1 MTGSCLFGFCLFWSN
16 TMFITCSSLWNV
28 LKQIPV
34 KYHHFS
40 FCLSQL
46 IIKAPFP
53 LLLRWIVIFY
63 YSITCSHCYHSFMQF
78 LIIQHFQF
86 SISQYPN
93 QWNMF
98 MYRTIQSILN
108 THYSIF
114 LSTTMVNINYAQAIL
129 VRVIHLET
137 NILIIFDALHSI
149 QFEQNET
156 INSWCF
162 HFLVMHLSSIVSQY
176 LVSVLYRLVKEK
188 WEIRQ

>member
-1 MTGSCLFGFCLFWSN
+1 MTGSCLFKFCLFWSN

-86 SISQYPN
+86 SIFIVSKSMEHVYVPNYTINPKYALFYLSIHNDGKHQLCTSNTSKSYSFGNQYPHYLWCFT
-93 QWNMF
+93 QHSIWTKME
-98 MYRTIQSILN
+98 QSIVDV
-108 THYSIF
+108 SI
-114 LSTTMVNINYAQAIL
+114 S
-129 VRVIHLET
+129 
-137 NILIIFDALHSI
+137 
-149 QFEQNET
+149 
-156 INSWCF
+156 
-162 HFLVMHLSSIVSQY
+162 
-176 LVSVLYRLVKEK
+176 
-188 WEIRQ
+188 

>member
-1 MTGSCLFGFCLFWSN
+1 MTWSYLFGFCLFWSK
-16 TMFITCSSLWNV
+16 TMSIPCNSLWNV

-40 FCLSQL
+40 LCSSQFAKT
-46 IIKAPFP
+46 IPFP
-53 LLLRWIVIFY
+53 LLLRWIVILY
-63 YSITCSHCYHSFMQF
+63 YSISYSHCYHSYLQF

-137 NILIIFDALHSI
+137 WFLTNVDAIHSI
-149 QFEQNET
+149 QFEPIWN
-156 INSWCF
+156 N
-162 HFLVMHLSSIVSQY
+162 
-176 LVSVLYRLVKEK
+176 
-188 WEIRQ
+188 